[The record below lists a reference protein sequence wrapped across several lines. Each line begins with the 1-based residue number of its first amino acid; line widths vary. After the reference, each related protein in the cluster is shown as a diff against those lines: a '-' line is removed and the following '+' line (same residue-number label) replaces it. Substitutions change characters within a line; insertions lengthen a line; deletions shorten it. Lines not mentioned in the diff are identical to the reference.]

1 LTAPQMWL
9 SLTATLA
16 VGQIMI
22 ALILGLGNPG
32 ERYRNT
38 RHNVGFAVAEH
49 LAVRLHLTKQNE
61 QLLYTWT
68 GGNDRFR
75 PVIARPQT
83 FMNRSGLAAKVLLER
98 VGCLPQQ
105 MLVVVDDFHLPLGRL
120 RVRRS
125 GSDGGHNGLISV
137 AEQVGT
143 RDFPRLRIGV
153 GPIDEDSNVV
163 DFVLGEFDRSERE
176 KLPKILD
183 MAAEATLVTVTGG
196 VQAAMGQF
204 NRPNPA

>member
-1 LTAPQMWL
+1 
-9 SLTATLA
+9 
-16 VGQIMI
+16 MI

-38 RHNVGFAVAEH
+38 RHNIGFAVAEH
-49 LAVRLHLTKQNE
+49 LAVRLRLTKQNE

-75 PVIARPQT
+75 PVIARPQA

-153 GPIDEDSNVV
+153 GPISEDSNVV

-196 VQAAMGQF
+196 VQAAMEQF